1 MAEPPSRWLLYT
13 DAGPAD
19 TIADA
24 LHGWL
29 SATSATVVQVRPGD
43 RLAEDATGWT
53 IRPGDVHDTRAMLDA
68 LRQRDQLPDRVV
80 HLWTLA
86 ERTPERDDIADV
98 DDVVRLGLNTLVAVA
113 QAAGELGVEAL
124 SLDIVTAASQQVLGM
139 TSVVPA
145 RATLLGACRLI
156 PVEYP
161 KAAVR
166 LVDLEHG
173 AVTDADLAALRAEL
187 SAEPA
192 DRLVGLRS
200 GRRWVPG
207 YDVLHMTE
215 NSPDAG
221 PIRRGG
227 TYLVTGGL
235 GGVGLALAQ
244 RLAEQF
250 KARLVLFGRTP
261 VPPREQWDAI
271 RNRDTTPEEVRRR
284 LTGLCDLEA
293 SGAEVA
299 VVAGDVGNP
308 QDVRRAVA
316 VAVDRFGGLNGVLHA
331 AGVPGIGLIQFK
343 TGADIERVLRPKVA
357 GTVALATAL
366 RGMPLDFVV
375 LFSSITS
382 ALGGGAGQLDYCA
395 ANAFLDAYAQAG
407 GPSEPRT
414 VAVNWGEWTWNGW
427 KEGLEGYDPV
437 LREFFEDNRRRF
449 GISFDE
455 GWRALLKVLDSGERQ
470 VVVST
475 QDFQAMVDV
484 STRYTVEDLQSAS
497 AQRRTDGG
505 GHPRPDLATPF
516 VAPQTDA
523 ERAIAD
529 IWATALGLAEV
540 GIADNFFELGGN
552 SLIGV
557 DIIARVR
564 RALKLDQLP
573 PHILYET
580 PTVGAL
586 AAAATSGDDGQPDG
600 NTSHALERQRRI
612 EMRRTSL
619 RRGASA

>member
-1 MAEPPSRWLLYT
+1 MLGYSVGEYVAACLAGVLSLADALRLVAYRAELIADLPAGGMLAVTLAEDDLAAVLPGLDGRGVDVAVTTGSQVVLAGPNDVLDAVTDELRQAEIPCRRLPTTHAFHSRMLRPAADELTRWVAKSVTPHPPRQPYVSNVTGRMAIRDQVTDPAYWAAHMCGPVRFGDALATVLLDPDLAFVEIGAGRSLGALLRAHPECDRDRWPLVTATLSAAADTQPADALLAGELAKLWLAGVDIDWSSHHGVPSDAGSAQVHGPGRVPLPTYPFQHQDYWLERQLTGAAPLADADDPMTATARLPRLPETEWLSVPVWRQTAPSAAMAEPPSRWLLYT

-29 SATSATVVQVRPGD
+29 SATSVTVVQVRPGD

-98 DDVVRLGLNTLVAVA
+98 DDVVRLGLHTLVALA

-124 SLDIVTAASQQVLGM
+124 SLDIVTAASQQVLGT

-261 VPPREQWDAI
+261 VPPREQW
-271 RNRDTTPEEVRRR
+271 
-284 LTGLCDLEA
+284 
-293 SGAEVA
+293 
-299 VVAGDVGNP
+299 
-308 QDVRRAVA
+308 
-316 VAVDRFGGLNGVLHA
+316 
-331 AGVPGIGLIQFK
+331 
-343 TGADIERVLRPKVA
+343 
-357 GTVALATAL
+357 
-366 RGMPLDFVV
+366 
-375 LFSSITS
+375 
-382 ALGGGAGQLDYCA
+382 
-395 ANAFLDAYAQAG
+395 
-407 GPSEPRT
+407 
-414 VAVNWGEWTWNGW
+414 
-427 KEGLEGYDPV
+427 
-437 LREFFEDNRRRF
+437 
-449 GISFDE
+449 
-455 GWRALLKVLDSGERQ
+455 
-470 VVVST
+470 
-475 QDFQAMVDV
+475 
-484 STRYTVEDLQSAS
+484 
-497 AQRRTDGG
+497 
-505 GHPRPDLATPF
+505 
-516 VAPQTDA
+516 
-523 ERAIAD
+523 
-529 IWATALGLAEV
+529 
-540 GIADNFFELGGN
+540 
-552 SLIGV
+552 
-557 DIIARVR
+557 
-564 RALKLDQLP
+564 
-573 PHILYET
+573 
-580 PTVGAL
+580 
-586 AAAATSGDDGQPDG
+586 
-600 NTSHALERQRRI
+600 
-612 EMRRTSL
+612 
-619 RRGASA
+619 